1 MKLLKR
7 RALSLLCAALLV
19 GSLVPAAAL
28 AAPAGAERAAEPA
41 IEVAVGADRGAAGA
55 ASGAGGSPDADVAA
69 ERPARELRSTFSAD
83 VRTSAEL
90 RSALFA
96 LTPEGEVAL
105 TPGSHEAFIDRVA
118 ISRYARDFYDRLVE
132 ASDADGEAD
141 YLIEDRWFDRAA
153 LSPLDSAV
161 SPVGLVE
168 GHAVLYAGAI
178 PDAALL
184 SEEEREAAEREGYL
198 YLYAALAAFDRD
210 HPEVFWMN
218 SHVIMGSSFSGD
230 DLELLLVLSG
240 EDFDARTPFWR
251 SEGAVRAAIAQRDAD
266 AEAILGELRAA
277 GAAAE
282 PFEAVRFLNRWLVE
296 RNQYNADPS
305 GDLAQ
310 LHASY
315 PAAFECV
322 SALAGRLGAEGP
334 VCEGYARALKV
345 LCDRLG
351 IPCVLVD
358 GWALADAEADLRAPH
373 MWNYVELDGA
383 WYGIDVTWN
392 DLEASDD
399 PNPPYDPYWN
409 EWLLV
414 KGAKSVD
421 WDDREFLD
429 THPVENRLFA
439 EIGPSYTNGPV
450 LAEEAYAPKAEPAV
464 SVPVGLAA
472 TYGERLASVAL
483 PAPAAGETPG
493 AWSWAVPDQL
503 VGNAGTRTFRAV
515 FTPEDRATFA
525 AVAREVAVEVAP
537 KSVTPQ
543 VELDALRYTW
553 AGHPV
558 TPSVTVRDGDA
569 VIPAGEYVVGYEDND
584 ALGTATVRVTD
595 APGGNYALGEATAT
609 FELVERPTPKLA
621 VAGLVKTYDG
631 VAVDARALLADATAT
646 VEGHEVP
653 GTWSVADA
661 PEMVDAGAYE
671 VTVRFEPDDVGA
683 CLPATVKA
691 HVAIERRPATLG
703 VALAT
708 NRLTAQDAVEAPRLV
723 VSGLVE
729 GESLEPAVVPAFSGL
744 PATGQ
749 VGAHTV
755 TWENA
760 DAVLAAVRELPA
772 ASNYEVSLT
781 GGRSLE
787 LTVADV
793 TLAAVDDAR
802 LRVELA
808 ALDAAPEGLAATPF
822 QTPEAV
828 EAELMRA
835 VRAAL
840 PTAGP
845 ERFAVYETAL
855 FATDD
860 GGRTWVAV
868 DAENFPAEG
877 LTLTVPLPEGADPE
891 AHRFAAAHMFT
902 AAMGGH
908 GPGDVEACAAAA
920 GADGAS
926 FTVTGLSPVAVGWG
940 DEPTEEA
947 LRAVAM
953 AQTGDR
959 LAPFALALVCAL
971 SALLVAAMSR
981 RRIRG

>member
-7 RALSLLCAALLV
+7 RALSLLCAALLI

-28 AAPAGAERAAEPA
+28 AAPADDGRAAEPA
-41 IEVAVGADRGAAGA
+41 AEAAADGVA
-55 ASGAGGSPDADVAA
+55 PDADAA
-69 ERPARELRSTFSAD
+69 PDAAAAAADERPARELRTIVSAD
-83 VRTSAEL
+83 IRTSAEL

-96 LTPEGEVAL
+96 LSSEGEVAL
-105 TPGSHEAFIDRVA
+105 APGSHEAFIDRVA
-118 ISRYARDFYDRLVE
+118 IPQYARDFYDRLVE

-153 LSPLDSAV
+153 LSPFDLEAG
-161 SPVGLVE
+161 PVGLIE
-168 GHAVLYAGAI
+168 GHAVLYAGVI

-184 SEEEREAAEREGYL
+184 SEAEQEAAEQEGLL

-218 SHVIMGSSFSGD
+218 SSVIAGSSVSGD
-230 DLELLLVLSG
+230 DLELFFVLSG
-240 EDFDARTPFWR
+240 DDFDVRTAAWR
-251 SEGAVRAAIAQRDAD
+251 SEGAIKAAIAQRDAD
-266 AEAILGELRAA
+266 AGAILGELRAA

-296 RNQYNADPS
+296 HNQYNAALSD
-305 GDLAQ
+305 DLAQ
-310 LHASY
+310 LQASC

-322 SALAGRLGAEGP
+322 SALSGRLGAEGP

-358 GWALADAEADLRAPH
+358 GWALADAETNLRSPH

-383 WYGIDVTWN
+383 WYGVDVTWN
-392 DLEASDD
+392 DTEASDD

-409 EWLLV
+409 EWFLA
-414 KGAKSVD
+414 KGAKTVD
-421 WDDREFLD
+421 WDGNEFLD

-439 EIGPSYTNGPV
+439 EIGPSFTNGPA
-450 LAEEAYAPKAEPAV
+450 LAEEAYVPKAEPAV
-464 SVPVGLAA
+464 ATPAGLAA
-472 TYGERLASVAL
+472 TYGDGLASVAL

-493 AWSWAVPDQL
+493 AWSWAVPNQP
-503 VGNAGTRTFRAV
+503 VGNAGTRTFVAV
-515 FTPEDRATFA
+515 FTPDDRAAFA
-525 AVAREVAVEVAP
+525 AVAREVTVTVAP
-537 KSVTPQ
+537 KAVRPV
-543 VELDALRYTW
+543 VELGAPCYTW

-558 TPSVTVRDGDA
+558 TPAVTVRDGDA
-569 VIPAGEYVVGYEDND
+569 VIPAGEYAVAYEDND

-595 APGGNYALGEATAT
+595 VPGGNYDLAEATAT
-609 FELVERPTPKLA
+609 FELVERLTPELA
-621 VAGLVKTYDG
+621 VAGVTKTYDG
-631 VAVDARALLADATAT
+631 EAVDPQALLADATAT
-646 VEGHEVP
+646 VEAHEVP

-661 PEMVDAGAYE
+661 PEMRDAGTYE
-671 VTVRFEPDDVGA
+671 VTVRFEPDEADA
-683 CLPATVKA
+683 YLPATVK
-691 HVAIERRPATLG
+691 VPVVIERRSATLA
-703 VALAT
+703 VELAT
-708 NRLTAQDAVEAPRLV
+708 NRLTAADAVEAPRLV
-723 VSGLVE
+723 VTGLVE
-729 GESLEPAVVPAFSGL
+729 GEALEPAVTPSFDGL

-749 VGAHTV
+749 VGDHEV
-755 TWENA
+755 TWSNA
-760 DAVLAAVRELPA
+760 DAVLAAAQALPA
-772 ASNYEVSLT
+772 ARNYDLT
-781 GGRSLE
+781 LTDGRTLT

-793 TLAAVDDAR
+793 TLAAVDDPR
-802 LRVELA
+802 LRVELG
-808 ALDAAPEGLAATPF
+808 ALDAAPAGLAATPF
-822 QTPEAV
+822 QTPESV
-828 EAELMRA
+828 EAELLSA

-840 PTAGP
+840 PTVGSGQL
-845 ERFAVYETAL
+845 AVYEAAL

-868 DAENFPAEG
+868 DAEGFPAEG
-877 LTLTVPLPEGADPE
+877 LTLTVPLPEGADPG

-902 AAMGGH
+902 TAMGGH
-908 GPGDVEACAAAA
+908 GPGDVEACAAT
-920 GADGAS
+920 ADDDGVS

-959 LAPFALALVCAL
+959 VAPIALALVCAL
-971 SALLVAAMSR
+971 SALLVVTMSR